1 MRHEGGV
8 LAVTFT
14 PDGRRVL
21 TGGRDRTARF
31 WSAETGEPLGQPM
44 EFDGWVAELHFSRDG
59 SKVLGRTYGHS
70 AAVWSANLGAELDVE
85 LKEQPLLAGV
95 FSPDGL
101 SVLTANILGEARVWS
116 AQTGEPTGLVVKH
129 RMWNVDYRPDGQCFL
144 TAGRDGLVKFWSA
157 ATGEPWGQP
166 LIHSTH
172 VRAAVFSHDGRKVA
186 TACFDKT
193 ARVWSVATRQPI
205 GEPFVHPKIVEDIAF
220 SPDDTRLVTA
230 GKLKDYDQFY
240 PVALWGTP
248 PFSIHA
254 NYPINTIADQKG
266 RRIRGAG
273 VIQIEA
279 LKALGAVTVGM
290 PPTEIAE
297 AINRRTID
305 GTTSQPT
312 VVFDFGL
319 DRVTSSH
326 YFVRLGFV
334 PLTIMMN
341 RKKFESLPKA
351 GQDAIRKFSQEWMA
365 KRYNDVYS
373 AYDAELVKRLQTD
386 PKRTVVIPGTA
397 DREAARLA
405 FEPLIAAW
413 IAKSARNG
421 ELYKLVKAELELV
434 RSAK

>member
-1 MRHEGGV
+1 MRSIVQALV
-8 LAVTFT
+8 LAT
-14 PDGRRVL
+14 L
-21 TGGRDRTARF
+21 
-31 WSAETGEPLGQPM
+31 
-44 EFDGWVAELHFSRDG
+44 
-59 SKVLGRTYGHS
+59 
-70 AAVWSANLGAELDVE
+70 LGASTAVLSQPIK
-85 LKEQPLLAGV
+85 LKYAE
-95 FSPDGL
+95 FSPD
-101 SVLTANILGEARVWS
+101 TE
-116 AQTGEPTGLVVKH
+116 K
-129 RMWNVDYRPDGQCFL
+129 
-144 TAGRDGLVKFWSA
+144 
-157 ATGEPWGQP
+157 
-166 LIHSTH
+166 IHNEVSKAF
-172 VRAAVFSHDGRKVA
+172 VAAVNKEAAGVIEIEMFPNGALGRSPQQQAQMVLDGVTDFAFVVPAFTPGRFPETEVFELPGLFDNLKEA
-186 TACFDKT
+186 TQ
-193 ARVWSVATRQPI
+193 VY
-205 GEPFVHPKIVEDIAF
+205 
-220 SPDDTRLVTA
+220 TRLVTA
-230 GKLKDYDQFY
+230 GKLKDYEQFY

-254 NYPINTIADQKG
+254 NYPINTIADLKG

-319 DRVTSSH
+319 DRVTNSH

-351 GQDAIRKFSQEWMA
+351 GQDAIRKFSQDWMA
-365 KRYNDVYS
+365 RRYNDVYA
-373 AYDAELVKRLQTD
+373 AYDAELVKRLQSD
-386 PKRTVVIPGTA
+386 PKRTVVIPGAA

-405 FEPLIAAW
+405 FEPLINAW

-421 ELYKLVKAELELV
+421 ELYKMVKAELELV